1 MSWPPGPAK
10 IARTIMETTS
20 ASTAE
25 GHDPLE
31 DKPPELGPDAVQILE
46 GTTFAV
52 SDAAGD
58 MPEGVVSGL
67 FHRDTRHLSQWELS
81 IAGKKPVVLTSAP
94 VDYYSASFT
103 LTNPELP
110 GLAAESLSIQR
121 FRLVGN
127 GMRESITV
135 ENNLSQPISFEL
147 RLSCG
152 ADFADLFEV
161 KDRIAEKQGS
171 YTIDRGSG
179 DSETLAFRYEN
190 GPFRAGTWI
199 RPTEPARIEGDD
211 LVWDCSLEA
220 RGSWTTGIRV
230 AVSEENAKKEPTHGE
245 FVASSRM
252 ADLVFRKWQAEV
264 PQIEAGVDLLRHIFR
279 ASVVDLAGLRL
290 TESFG
295 GYEASLPAAGLPWFM
310 AIFGRDT
317 LITSYM
323 SLWVGPEL
331 ARGALYALAALQG
344 RDVDDFRDE
353 EPGKILHEIRH
364 GELTVLGKQPHS
376 PYYGTADATPLWL
389 ILLSE
394 YWRFTGDGATCTELK
409 RAALAALEWIDR
421 YGDRD
426 GDGYVEYD
434 TRSSEGLDNQGWRDS
449 WDGVVFRDGSLPRRP
464 LALCEIQGYVYDA
477 KLRLADIADQVWGE
491 PDLAERLR
499 SQAEALADRFNRD
512 FWTDERDGFYVIGLD
527 GEKKMVN
534 SRTSNMGHLLW
545 SGIVP
550 EDRAGKIVRQLFDEH
565 MFTGWGIRTLSTE
578 NAGYN
583 PIGYHRGTVWP
594 HDNAIISA
602 GLARYGFRDEAN
614 RLATAMFEAAAF
626 TDYRLPEV
634 FAGFPRSHGRFPV
647 RYPTACSPQAWAT
660 AAPFLWVRTM
670 LGIEPENGALA
681 CDPHVPEEMGRIH
694 IRGAHAFGK
703 RFDVRGRR
711 NSGDASP
718 S

>member
-1 MSWPPGPAK
+1 MDTHDASMAE
-10 IARTIMETTS
+10 AR
-20 ASTAE
+20 
-25 GHDPLE
+25 DPLD

-46 GTTFAV
+46 GSTFAV
-52 SDAAGD
+52 SDAIGD
-58 MPEGVVSGL
+58 MPEGVVAGL
-67 FHRDTRHLSQWELS
+67 FHRDTRHVSKWELT
-81 IAGKKPVVLTSAP
+81 IGGKRPVVLTSAP

-110 GLAAESLSIQR
+110 GLPAQSLSVHR
-121 FRLVGN
+121 FRLVGS
-127 GMRESITV
+127 GMRESLTV
-135 ENNLSQPISFEL
+135 ENNLSRPIEVEI
-147 RLSCG
+147 RLTCG

-161 KDRIAEKQGS
+161 KGRIGEKEGS
-171 YTIDRGSG
+171 YTVGSG
-179 DSETLAFRYEN
+179 SKNDSTLSFLYEN
-190 GPFRAGTWI
+190 GSFRAGTWI
-199 RPTEPARIEGDD
+199 RPTEPARIEGND
-211 LVWDCSLEA
+211 LVWACHLEA
-220 RGSWTTGIRV
+220 RASWTTGIRV
-230 AVSEENAKKEPTHGE
+230 SVSEEEAKREPTHGE

-252 ADLVFRKWQAEV
+252 ADLVFEKWRADV
-264 PQIEAGVDLLRHIFR
+264 PTIEADIDLVDHLFR
-279 ASVVDLAGLRL
+279 TSVVDLAGLRL

-344 RDVDDFRDE
+344 REVDDFRDE

-364 GELTVLGKQPHS
+364 GELTVLGRRPHS

-421 YGDRD
+421 HGDRD

-434 TRSSEGLDNQGWRDS
+434 TRSPEGLENQGWRDS
-449 WDGVVFRDGSLPRRP
+449 WDGVVFRDGSLPTRP

-477 KLRLADIADQVWGE
+477 KLRLADIADQVWSD
-491 PDLAERLR
+491 PDLSGRLR
-499 SQAEALADRFNRD
+499 SEAQGLAERFNRD
-512 FWTDERDGFYVIGLD
+512 YWTDERGGFYVIGLD
-527 GEKKMVN
+527 GEKNQVDSK
-534 SRTSNMGHLLW
+534 TSNMGHLLW

-550 EDRAGKIVRQLFDEH
+550 QERAEKIVQQLFADS

-594 HDNAIISA
+594 HDNAIISV
-602 GLARYGFRDEAN
+602 GLARYGYRDKAN
-614 RLATAMFEAAAF
+614 QLATAMFEAAAF
-626 TDYRLPEV
+626 TNYRLPEV
-634 FAGFPRSHGRFPV
+634 FAGFPRSDGPFPV

-660 AAPFLWVRTM
+660 AAPFLWLRTM
-670 LGIEPENGALA
+670 LGMEPEDGKLR
-681 CDPHVPEEMGRIH
+681 CDPHVPEEMSRVLL
-694 IRGAHAFGK
+694 RGVHAFGQ
-703 RFDVRGRR
+703 RFDVWGRGS
-711 NSGDASP
+711 SGEVSLGE
-718 S
+718 

>member
-1 MSWPPGPAK
+1 MGANER
-10 IARTIMETTS
+10 AM
-20 ASTAE
+20 AE
-25 GHDPLE
+25 VRDPLA
-31 DKPPELGPDAVQILE
+31 DKPPELGSDVVQILE
-46 GTTFAV
+46 GTTFAI
-52 SDAAGD
+52 SDAVGD
-58 MPEGVVSGL
+58 MPEGVVAGL
-67 FHRDTRHLSQWELS
+67 FHRDTRHLNRWELTVGG
-81 IAGKKPVVLTSAP
+81 ARPVVLTGTA

-110 GLAAESLSIQR
+110 DLPAQSLSIRR

-127 GMRESITV
+127 GMRESLTV
-135 ENNLSQPISFEL
+135 ENNLSRPIRVQL

-161 KDRIAEKQGS
+161 KGRIKQKEGS
-171 YTIDRGSG
+171 YAVAGSTDSSTIS
-179 DSETLAFRYEN
+179 FHYEN
-190 GPFRAGTWI
+190 GPFRVGTWI
-199 RPTEPARIEGDD
+199 RSTEPAQVEGND
-211 LVWDCSLEA
+211 LIWDCDMQA
-220 RGSWTTGIRV
+220 RGSWTTGVRV
-230 AVSEENAKKEPTHGE
+230 SLSEEESKREPSHGE

-252 ADLVFRKWQAEV
+252 ADLVFEKWQAEV
-264 PQIEAGVDLLRHIFR
+264 PDIEADVDLVDHLFR
-279 ASVVDLAGLRL
+279 QSLVDLAGLRL

-323 SLWVGPEL
+323 SLWVGPKL

-344 RDVDDFRDE
+344 KEVDDFRDE
-353 EPGKILHEIRH
+353 EPGKILHEIRY
-364 GELTVLGKQPHS
+364 GELTALGRRPHS

-394 YWRFTGDGATCTELK
+394 YWRFTGDGATCTKLK

-421 YGDRD
+421 HGDLD

-434 TRSSEGLDNQGWRDS
+434 TRSSEGLDNQGWKDS

-477 KLRLADIADQVWGE
+477 KLRIAAIADSVWTD
-491 PDLAERLR
+491 PDLAARLR
-499 SQAEALADRFNRD
+499 KEAEDLKERFDRD
-512 FWTDERDGFYVIGLD
+512 YWTEERDGFYVIGLD
-527 GEKKMVN
+527 ADKKQVN
-534 SRTSNMGHLLW
+534 SKTSNMGHLLW
-545 SGIVP
+545 SGIVQ
-550 EDRAGKIVRQLFDEH
+550 EERAGRIVKQLLADT
-565 MFTGWGIRTLSTE
+565 MFTGWGIRTLSSE
-578 NAGYN
+578 NAGFN

-614 RLATAMFEAAAF
+614 RVAMAMFEASAF

-660 AAPFLWVRTM
+660 AAPFLWLRVM
-670 LGIEPENGALA
+670 LGIDANDGKLT
-681 CDPHVPEEMGRIH
+681 CDPHVPEEMGRVTL
-694 IRGAHAFGK
+694 RGIHAFGE
-703 RFDVRGRR
+703 RFDVWGQGT
-711 NSGDASP
+711 SGEVSP
-718 S
+718 AR

>member
-1 MSWPPGPAK
+1 MDTNGASMAE
-10 IARTIMETTS
+10 AR
-20 ASTAE
+20 
-25 GHDPLE
+25 DPLE

-46 GTTFAV
+46 GSTFVV
-52 SDAAGD
+52 SDAIGD
-58 MPEGVVSGL
+58 MPEGVVAGL
-67 FHRDTRHLSQWELS
+67 FHRDTRHVSKWELT
-81 IAGKKPVVLTSAP
+81 IGGKRPVVLTSAP

-110 GLAAESLSIQR
+110 DLAAQSLSVQR
-121 FRLVGN
+121 FRLVGS

-135 ENNLSQPISFEL
+135 ENNLSRPIEVQI
-147 RLSCG
+147 RLTCG

-161 KDRIAEKQGS
+161 KDRIAEKEGS
-171 YTIDRGSG
+171 HTVDRSP
-179 DSETLAFRYEN
+179 DSSTLSFLYEN
-190 GPFRAGTWI
+190 GPFRVGTWI
-199 RPTEPARIEGDD
+199 RSTEPARLEGEA
-211 LVWDCSLEA
+211 LVWDCHLEA
-220 RGSWTTGIRV
+220 RDSWTTGIRV
-230 AVSEENAKKEPTHGE
+230 SVSEEEARREPSHGE

-252 ADLVFRKWQAEV
+252 ADLVFEKWRAKV
-264 PQIEAGVDLLRHIFR
+264 PSIAADIDLVEHLFR
-279 ASVVDLAGLRL
+279 TSVVDLAGLRL

-344 RDVDDFRDE
+344 TEVDDFRDE

-364 GELTVLGKQPHS
+364 GELTVLAKRPHS

-434 TRSSEGLDNQGWRDS
+434 TRSAEGLENQGWRDS
-449 WDGVVFRDGSLPRRP
+449 WDGVVFRDGSLPQRP
-464 LALCEIQGYVYDA
+464 LALCELQGYVYDA
-477 KLRLADIADQVWGE
+477 KLRLADIAGQVWGH

-499 SQAEALADRFNRD
+499 GEAEGLSERFNRD
-512 FWTDERDGFYVIGLD
+512 FWTDERGGFYVIGLD
-527 GEKKMVN
+527 GEKNKVD
-534 SRTSNMGHLLW
+534 SKTSNMGHLLW
-545 SGIVP
+545 SGIIP
-550 EDRAGKIVRQLFDEH
+550 EERAEKVVQQLFAEP

-594 HDNAIISA
+594 HDNALISA
-602 GLARYGFRDEAN
+602 GLARYGYRDEAN
-614 RLATAMFEAAAF
+614 RVAMAMFEASRF

-660 AAPFLWVRTM
+660 AAPFQWLRTM
-670 LGIEPENGALA
+670 LGMEPEDGKLG
-681 CDPHVPEEMGRIH
+681 CDPRVPEEMGRLH
-694 IRGAHAFGK
+694 LRGVHAFGD
-703 RFDVRGRR
+703 RFDVWGRGT
-711 NSGDASP
+711 SGDVSP
-718 S
+718 T

>member
-1 MSWPPGPAK
+1 MGTNERAMAE
-10 IARTIMETTS
+10 ARAAQE
-20 ASTAE
+20 E
-25 GHDPLE
+25 
-31 DKPPELGPDAVQILE
+31 KPPELGPDAVQILE

-58 MPEGVVSGL
+58 MPEGMVAGL
-67 FHRDTRHLSQWELS
+67 FHRDTRHLSRWELT
-81 IAGKKPVVLTSAP
+81 IGGERPVVLSSGP

-110 GLAAESLSIQR
+110 DLAAESLSLHR
-121 FRLVGN
+121 FRLVGS
-127 GMRESITV
+127 GMRESITM
-135 ENNLSQPISFEL
+135 ENNLSRPIEVEV
-147 RLSCG
+147 RLSSG

-161 KDRIAEKQGS
+161 KDGIVDKEGTCTVGS
-171 YTIDRGSG
+171 E
-179 DSETLAFRYEN
+179 DSSTLSFIYEN
-190 GPFRAGTWI
+190 GEFRVGTWI
-199 RPTEPARIEGDD
+199 RPTEEARIDGHD
-211 LVWDCSLEA
+211 LVWDCRLEA

-230 AVSEENAKKEPTHGE
+230 SVSEEEAGTPPSHGE

-252 ADLVFRKWQAEV
+252 ADLVFEKWQAEV
-264 PQIEAGVDLLRHIFR
+264 PRLECDVDLVEHLFLQ
-279 ASVVDLAGLRL
+279 SVVDLAGLRL
-290 TESFG
+290 TETFG
-295 GYEASLPAAGLPWFM
+295 GYDASLPAAGLPWFM

-344 RDVDDFRDE
+344 KEQDDFRDE

-364 GELTVLGKQPHS
+364 GELTALGKTPHS
-376 PYYGTADATPLWL
+376 PYYGSADATPLWL

-409 RAALAALEWIDR
+409 KAALAALEWIDR

-426 GDGYVEYD
+426 EDGYVEYD
-434 TRSSEGLDNQGWRDS
+434 TRSTNGLENQGWRDS
-449 WDGVVFRDGSLPRRP
+449 WDGVVSRDGSLPQRP

-477 KLRLADIADQVWGE
+477 KLRLAAIADSVWTDR
-491 PDLAERLR
+491 DLAQRLR
-499 SQAEALADRFNRD
+499 REAHQLRERFNRD
-512 FWTDERDGFYVIGLD
+512 YWTEERDGFYVIGLD
-527 GEKKMVN
+527 GEKEQVN
-534 SRTSNMGHLLW
+534 SKTSNMGHLLW

-550 EDRAGKIVRQLFDEH
+550 DDRAERIVDQLFGDS
-565 MFTGWGIRTLSTE
+565 MFTGWGIRTLSSE
-578 NAGYN
+578 NAGFN

-602 GLARYGFRDEAN
+602 GLARYGYREEAN
-614 RLATAMFEAAAF
+614 RLAMAMFEASAF

-660 AAPFLWVRTM
+660 AAPFLWLRTM
-670 LGIEPENGALA
+670 LGMEPKDGTLT
-681 CDPHVPEEMGRIH
+681 CDPHVPEEMGRAVLSGI
-694 IRGAHAFGK
+694 HAFGK
-703 RFDVRGRR
+703 RFDVRAQGTA
-711 NSGDASP
+711 GEVSP
-718 S
+718 T

>member
-1 MSWPPGPAK
+1 MNDSMS
-10 IARTIMETTS
+10 M
-20 ASTAE
+20 AE
-25 GHDPLE
+25 SRDPLE

-46 GTTFAV
+46 GSTFAV
-52 SDAAGD
+52 SDAIGD
-58 MPEGVVSGL
+58 MPEGVVAGL
-67 FHRDTRHLSQWELS
+67 FHRDTRHVSKWELT
-81 IAGKKPVVLTSAP
+81 IGGKRPVVLTAAA

-110 GLAAESLSIQR
+110 GLPAQSLSVHR

-127 GMRESITV
+127 GMRESLTV
-135 ENNLSQPISFEL
+135 ENNLSRPIEVEL
-147 RLSCG
+147 RLTCG

-161 KDRIAEKQGS
+161 KDGIREKEGS
-171 YTIDRGSG
+171 SSVDAGSIDA
-179 DSETLAFRYEN
+179 TLSFVYEN
-190 GPFRAGTWI
+190 GSFRAGTWI
-199 RPTEPARIEGDD
+199 RPTEPARIEGSD
-211 LVWDCSLEA
+211 LVWRCHMEA
-220 RGSWTTGIRV
+220 RASWTTGIRV
-230 AVSEENAKKEPTHGE
+230 SVSEEDAKREPSHGE

-252 ADLVFRKWQAEV
+252 ADLVFEKWQADV
-264 PQIEAGVDLLRHIFR
+264 PSIEADLDLVEHLFR
-279 ASVVDLAGLRL
+279 TSVVDLAGLRL

-331 ARGALYALAALQG
+331 AKGALHALAALQG
-344 RDVDDFRDE
+344 KEIDDFRDE

-364 GELTVLGKQPHS
+364 GELTILERRPHS

-421 YGDRD
+421 HGDPD

-434 TRSSEGLDNQGWRDS
+434 TRSSEGLENQGWRDS

-464 LALCEIQGYVYDA
+464 LALCEVQGYVYDA
-477 KLRLADIADQVWGE
+477 KRRLADIADQVWGD
-491 PDLAERLR
+491 PDLAARLR
-499 SQAEALADRFNRD
+499 SESEGLAERFNRD
-512 FWTDERDGFYVIGLD
+512 YWTDERDGFYVIGLD
-527 GEKKMVN
+527 ADKNQVN
-534 SRTSNMGHLLW
+534 SKTSNMGHLLW

-550 EDRAGKIVRQLFDEH
+550 QDRAEKIVAQLFDEH
-565 MFTGWGIRTLSTE
+565 MFTGWGIRTLSSE

-594 HDNAIISA
+594 HDNAILSA
-602 GLARYGFRDEAN
+602 GLARYGYRDEAN
-614 RLATAMFEAAAF
+614 RLAMAMFEASRF

-660 AAPFLWVRTM
+660 AAPFLWLRTM
-670 LGIEPENGALA
+670 LGLEPEDGKLG
-681 CDPHVPEEMGRIH
+681 CDPRVPEEMGRVH
-694 IRGAHAFGK
+694 LRGVHAFGD
-703 RFDVRGRR
+703 RFDVWGRG
-711 NSGDASP
+711 NSGEVSP
-718 S
+718 AE

>member
-1 MSWPPGPAK
+1 MDTHEMA
-10 IARTIMETTS
+10 M
-20 ASTAE
+20 AE
-25 GHDPLE
+25 GRDPLE

-46 GTTFAV
+46 GSTFAI

-58 MPEGVVSGL
+58 MPEGVVAGL
-67 FHRDTRHLSQWELS
+67 FHRDTRHVSQWELTL
-81 IAGKKPVVLTSAP
+81 GRKRPVVLTSAA

-110 GLAAESLSIQR
+110 DLAAQSLSVHR

-127 GMRESITV
+127 GMRESITL
-135 ENNLSQPISFEL
+135 ENNLSRPIEVQL
-147 RLSCG
+147 RLTCG

-161 KDRIAEKQGS
+161 KDRIAEKDGT
-171 YTIDRGSG
+171 YAVDRGSE
-179 DSETLAFRYEN
+179 DSSTLTFLYEN
-190 GPFRAGTWI
+190 GVFRVGTWI
-199 RPTEPARIEGDD
+199 RSTEPARIDGDD
-211 LVWDCSLEA
+211 LVWDCHLEA

-230 AVSEENAKKEPTHGE
+230 AVSEEDAKKEPTHGE

-252 ADLVFRKWQAEV
+252 ADLVFEKWQAEV
-264 PQIEAGVDLLRHIFR
+264 PRIEADTDLVQHLFGR
-279 ASVVDLAGLRL
+279 SVVDLAGLRL

-331 ARGALYALAALQG
+331 VRGALYALAALQG
-344 RDVDDFRDE
+344 KEVDDFRDE

-364 GELTVLGKQPHS
+364 GELTALGKRPHS

-409 RAALAALEWIDR
+409 RAALAALDWIAQ

-434 TRSSEGLDNQGWRDS
+434 TRSSEGLENQGWRDS
-449 WDGVVFRDGSLPRRP
+449 WDGVVFGDGSLPRRP

-477 KLRLADIADQVWGE
+477 KLRMADIADSVWTD
-491 PDLAERLR
+491 PDLAQRLR
-499 SQAEALADRFNRD
+499 GEARELRERFNRD
-512 FWTDERDGFYVIGLD
+512 YWTEERDGFYVIGLD
-527 GEKKMVN
+527 AEKKQVN
-534 SRTSNMGHLLW
+534 SKTSNMGHLLW

-550 EDRAGKIVRQLFDEH
+550 DERAGRIVQQLFADS
-565 MFTGWGIRTLSTE
+565 MFTGWGIRTLSSE

-602 GLARYGFRDEAN
+602 GLARYGYRDDAN
-614 RLATAMFEAAAF
+614 RVAMAMFEASVF

-660 AAPFLWVRTM
+660 AAPFLWLRTM
-670 LGIEPENGALA
+670 LGIEPEDGKLS
-681 CDPHVPEEMGRIH
+681 CDPHIPKEMGRVLLSGI
-694 IRGAHAFGK
+694 HAFGE
-703 RFDVRGRR
+703 RFDVWGQGT
-711 NSGDASP
+711 SGEVSP
-718 S
+718 T

>member
-1 MSWPPGPAK
+1 MDTNDMA
-10 IARTIMETTS
+10 M
-20 ASTAE
+20 AE
-25 GHDPLE
+25 GRDPLA

-46 GTTFAV
+46 GSTFAI
-52 SDAAGD
+52 SDAVGD
-58 MPEGVVSGL
+58 MPEGVVAGL
-67 FHRDTRHLSQWELS
+67 FHRDTRHLSRWGLTIGGER
-81 IAGKKPVVLTSAP
+81 PVVLTSAP

-110 GLAAESLSIQR
+110 GLAAQSLSVQR
-121 FRLVGN
+121 FRLVGS

-135 ENNLSQPISFEL
+135 ENNLSRPIDVQL
-147 RLSCG
+147 RLTCG

-161 KDRIAEKQGS
+161 KDRIGEKAGT
-171 YTIDRGSG
+171 YTVDRGSG
-179 DSETLAFRYEN
+179 DPSTLAFLYEN
-190 GPFRAGTWI
+190 GSFRVGTWI
-199 RPTEPARIEGDD
+199 RSTEPARIEGHD
-211 LVWDCSLEA
+211 LVWDCHLDA
-220 RGSWTTGIRV
+220 RASWTTGIRV
-230 AVSEENAKKEPTHGE
+230 AVSAEDAKKEPSHDE

-252 ADLVFRKWQAEV
+252 ADLVFEKWRAEV
-264 PQIEAGVDLLRHIFR
+264 PGIEADVDLLEHLFR
-279 ASVVDLAGLRL
+279 KSVVDLAGLRL

-344 RDVDDFRDE
+344 KEVDDFRDE
-353 EPGKILHEIRH
+353 EPGRVLHEIRY
-364 GELTVLGKQPHS
+364 GELTALGKRPHS

-409 RAALAALEWIDR
+409 RAALAAIDWIDQ

-426 GDGYVEYD
+426 GDGYVEYH
-434 TRSSEGLDNQGWRDS
+434 TRSAEGLENQGWRDS
-449 WDGVVFRDGSLPRRP
+449 WDGVVFRDGSLPTRP

-477 KLRLADIADQVWGE
+477 KLRLADIADSVWTD
-491 PDLAERLR
+491 PDLAQRLR
-499 SQAEALADRFNRD
+499 TEAKELRERFNRD
-512 FWTDERDGFYVIGLD
+512 YWTEERDGFYVIGLD
-527 GEKKMVN
+527 AEKNQVN
-534 SRTSNMGHLLW
+534 SKTSNMGHLLW

-550 EDRAGKIVRQLFDEH
+550 DERAERIVQQLFADS
-565 MFTGWGIRTLSTE
+565 MFTGWGIRTLSSE

-614 RLATAMFEAAAF
+614 RLAMAMFEASAF

-660 AAPFLWVRTM
+660 AAPFLWLRAM
-670 LGIEPENGALA
+670 LGIEPEDGKLR
-681 CDPHVPEEMGRIH
+681 CDPHIPKEMGRVLL
-694 IRGAHAFGK
+694 RGIHAFGE
-703 RFDVRGRR
+703 RFDVLGRGT
-711 NSGDASP
+711 SGEISASA
-718 S
+718 

>member
-1 MSWPPGPAK
+1 MDGNGMALAE
-10 IARTIMETTS
+10 AR
-20 ASTAE
+20 
-25 GHDPLE
+25 DPLE
-31 DKPPELGPDAVQILE
+31 DKPPELGSDAVQILE
-46 GTTFAV
+46 GSTFAV

-58 MPEGVVSGL
+58 MPEGVIAGL
-67 FHRDTRHLSQWELS
+67 FHRDTRHLSRWELT
-81 IAGKKPVVLTSAP
+81 IGGTKPAVLTSAT

-110 GLAAESLSIQR
+110 RLAAQSLSIQR

-127 GMRESITV
+127 GIRESITV
-135 ENNLSQPISFEL
+135 ENNLSSPVEVQL
-147 RLSCG
+147 RLTCG

-161 KDRIAEKQGS
+161 KDRIGEKEGS
-171 YTIDRGSG
+171 YTIDRGPQESP
-179 DSETLAFRYEN
+179 TLSFRYEN

-199 RPTEPARIEGDD
+199 QSTQPALIDGDS
-211 LVWDCSLEA
+211 LVWDLQLPA
-220 RGSWTTGIRV
+220 RGSWTTGVRV
-230 AVSEENAKKEPTHGE
+230 AVTEKDAGREPSHGD
-245 FVASSRM
+245 FVASSRE
-252 ADLVFRKWQAEV
+252 ADLVFEKWRAKV
-264 PQIEAGVDLLRHIFR
+264 PRIEADIDLVEHLFQK
-279 ASVVDLAGLRL
+279 SVVDLAGLRL
-290 TESFG
+290 TESFR

-344 RDVDDFRDE
+344 KEVDEFRDE

-364 GELTVLGKQPHS
+364 GELTALGKRPHS

-394 YWRFTGDGATCTELK
+394 YWRFTGDGGTCAELK
-409 RAALAALEWIDR
+409 RSALAALEWIDR

-434 TRSSEGLDNQGWRDS
+434 TRSSEGLENQGWRDS
-449 WDGVVFRDGSLPRRP
+449 WDGVVDRDGSIPRRP

-477 KLRLADIADQVWGE
+477 KSRLATLADEVWADAE
-491 PDLAERLR
+491 LAQRLR
-499 SQAEALADRFNRD
+499 READALRERFNRD
-512 FWTDERDGFYVIGLD
+512 YWTEERGGFYVIGLD
-527 GEKKMVN
+527 GEKNQVN
-534 SRTSNMGHLLW
+534 SKTSNMGHLLW
-545 SGIVP
+545 SGIVS
-550 EDRAGKIVRQLFDEH
+550 EERADRIVQQLFVDS

-602 GLARYGFRDEAN
+602 GLARYGYRDEAN
-614 RLATAMFEAAAF
+614 RLAMAMFEASAF

-634 FAGFPRSHGRFPV
+634 FAGFPRSHERFPV

-660 AAPFLWVRTM
+660 AAPFLWLKLM
-670 LGIEPENGALA
+670 LGIEAEGGKLTCEPY
-681 CDPHVPEEMGRIH
+681 VPKEMGRLLLS
-694 IRGAHAFGK
+694 GVHAFGD
-703 RFDVRGRR
+703 RFDVWGRGT
-711 NSGDASP
+711 SGEVSATA
-718 S
+718 

>member
-1 MSWPPGPAK
+1 MAGDAMDNSMSMAE
-10 IARTIMETTS
+10 AR
-20 ASTAE
+20 
-25 GHDPLE
+25 DPLE

-46 GTTFAV
+46 GSTFVV
-52 SDAAGD
+52 SDAIGD
-58 MPEGVVSGL
+58 MPEGVVAGL
-67 FHRDTRHLSQWELS
+67 FHRDTRHVSKWELT
-81 IAGKKPVVLTSAP
+81 IDGKRPVVLTSAP

-110 GLAAESLSIQR
+110 GLPAQSLSVHR
-121 FRLVGN
+121 FRLVGS

-135 ENNLSQPISFEL
+135 ENNLSRPIDVEL
-147 RLSCG
+147 RLTCG

-161 KDRIAEKQGS
+161 KDRVGEKEGS
-171 YTIDRGSG
+171 YTVDTGSL
-179 DSETLAFRYEN
+179 DDTLSFLYEN
-190 GPFRAGTWI
+190 GSFRAGTWI
-199 RPTEPARIEGDD
+199 RSTEPARIEGND
-211 LVWDCSLEA
+211 LVWDCHLEA
-220 RGSWTTGIRV
+220 RASWTTGIRV
-230 AVSEENAKKEPTHGE
+230 SVSEEDAKREPTHGE

-252 ADLVFRKWQAEV
+252 ADLVFEKWRAEV
-264 PQIEAGVDLLRHIFR
+264 PSIEADIDVVEHIFR
-279 ASVVDLAGLRL
+279 KSVVDLAGLRL
-290 TESFG
+290 TESYG

-331 ARGALYALAALQG
+331 VRGALYALAALQG
-344 RDVDDFRDE
+344 KDVDDFRDE

-364 GELTVLGKQPHS
+364 GELTALGKRPHS

-434 TRSSEGLDNQGWRDS
+434 TRSAEGLENQGWRDS

-477 KLRLADIADQVWGE
+477 KLRLADIAGLVWDE
-491 PDLAERLR
+491 PDLADRLR
-499 SQAEALADRFNRD
+499 QEAEALSKRFNRD
-512 FWTDERDGFYVIGLD
+512 FWTDERGGFYVIGLD
-527 GEKKMVN
+527 GEKNQVN
-534 SRTSNMGHLLW
+534 SKTSNMGHLLW

-550 EDRAGKIVRQLFDEH
+550 DERAEDIVQQLFAET
-565 MFTGWGIRTLSTE
+565 MFTGWGIRTLSAE

-614 RLATAMFEAAAF
+614 RLATAMFEASAF
-626 TDYRLPEV
+626 ADYRLPEA

-660 AAPFLWVRTM
+660 AAPFLWLKTM
-670 LGIEPENGALA
+670 LGMEPEDGKLV
-681 CDPHVPEEMGRIH
+681 CDPRVPEEMGRVH
-694 IRGAHAFGK
+694 LRGVHAFGK
-703 RFDVRGRR
+703 RFDVWGRGS
-711 NSGDASP
+711 SGEVAAAG
-718 S
+718 

>member
-1 MSWPPGPAK
+1 MA
-10 IARTIMETTS
+10 M
-20 ASTAE
+20 AE
-25 GHDPLE
+25 GRDPLE

-46 GTTFAV
+46 GSTFAI

-58 MPEGVVSGL
+58 MPEGVVAGL
-67 FHRDTRHLSQWELS
+67 FHRDTRHVSQWELTL
-81 IAGKKPVVLTSAP
+81 GRKRPVVLTSAA

-110 GLAAESLSIQR
+110 DLAAQSLSVHR

-127 GMRESITV
+127 GMRESITL
-135 ENNLSQPISFEL
+135 ENNLSRPIEVQL
-147 RLSCG
+147 RLTCG

-161 KDRIAEKQGS
+161 KDRIAEKDGT
-171 YTIDRGSG
+171 YAVDRGSE
-179 DSETLAFRYEN
+179 DSSTLTFLYEN
-190 GPFRAGTWI
+190 GVFRVGTWI
-199 RPTEPARIEGDD
+199 RSTEPARIDGDD
-211 LVWDCSLEA
+211 LVWDCHLEA

-230 AVSEENAKKEPTHGE
+230 AVSEEDAKKEPTHGE

-252 ADLVFRKWQAEV
+252 ADLVFEKWQAEV
-264 PQIEAGVDLLRHIFR
+264 PRIEADTDLVQHLFGR
-279 ASVVDLAGLRL
+279 SVVDLAGLRL

-331 ARGALYALAALQG
+331 VRGALYALAALQG
-344 RDVDDFRDE
+344 KEVDDFRDE

-364 GELTVLGKQPHS
+364 GELTALGKRPHS

-409 RAALAALEWIDR
+409 RAALAALDWIAQ

-434 TRSSEGLDNQGWRDS
+434 TRSSEGLENQGWRDS
-449 WDGVVFRDGSLPRRP
+449 WDGVVFGDGSLPRRP

-477 KLRLADIADQVWGE
+477 KLRMADIADSVWTD
-491 PDLAERLR
+491 PDLAQRLR
-499 SQAEALADRFNRD
+499 GEARELRERFNRD
-512 FWTDERDGFYVIGLD
+512 YWTEERDGFYVIGLD
-527 GEKKMVN
+527 AEKKQVN
-534 SRTSNMGHLLW
+534 SKTSNMGHLLW

-550 EDRAGKIVRQLFDEH
+550 DERAGRIVQQLFADS
-565 MFTGWGIRTLSTE
+565 MFTGWGIRTLSSE

-602 GLARYGFRDEAN
+602 GLARYGYRDDAN
-614 RLATAMFEAAAF
+614 RVAMAMFEASVF

-660 AAPFLWVRTM
+660 AAPFLWLRTM
-670 LGIEPENGALA
+670 LGIEPEDGKLS
-681 CDPHVPEEMGRIH
+681 CDPHIPKEMGRVLLSGI
-694 IRGAHAFGK
+694 HAFGE
-703 RFDVRGRR
+703 RFDVWGQGT
-711 NSGDASP
+711 SGEVSP
-718 S
+718 T